1 MGTRNHNHRLVKIH
15 RTYTVDEMATLF
27 GTHRNTVRGWF
38 GKGLTTIDQRRP
50 VLVSGRVLVD
60 FLRSRRAAN
69 KRPCRPGQI
78 YCVRCREPRSPADGQ
93 AAYQPLTGTAGNLVG
108 ICPHCASRMFRR
120 LNLARLPHVAG
131 DLKVAVPEAQQHID
145 ESHKPSVNCDF
156 R

>member
-27 GTHRNTVRGWF
+27 DTHRNTVRGWF
-38 GKGLTTIDQRRP
+38 DKGLATIDQRRP
-50 VLVSGRVLVD
+50 LLVRGQVLVD
-60 FLRSRRAAN
+60 FLKSRRAAN

-78 YCVRCREPRSPADGQ
+78 YCVRCHEPRPPADGR
-93 AAYQPLTGTAGNLVG
+93 AVYQPLTPTGGNLVG
-108 ICPHCASRMFRR
+108 ICPQCGSRMFRR
-120 LNLARLPHVAG
+120 VNLAKLAHVASH
-131 DLKVAVPEAQQHID
+131 LQVTSAEAQQHID